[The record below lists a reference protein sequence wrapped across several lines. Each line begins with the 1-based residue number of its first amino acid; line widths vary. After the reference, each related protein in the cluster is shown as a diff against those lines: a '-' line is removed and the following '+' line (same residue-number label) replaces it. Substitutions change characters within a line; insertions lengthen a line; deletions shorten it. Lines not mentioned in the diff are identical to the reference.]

1 MTYNSSPNSG
11 QSLGQTRDQMRTNT
25 DLLKASLA
33 INHVDLGLADVGK
46 HKFVEMPVQASAPT
60 TAAGELALFSK
71 TVSAISQLYIIRD
84 GVAGTEKPL
93 TAGDTSQAQFAVN
106 TVAYA
111 ANCNGG
117 WTFLPG
123 GMILQYGRRT
133 TPTASG
139 AVTFPIPFPSGNAP
153 FSIVVTNERDS
164 ARSANINNTG
174 ISSTG
179 FSYFMETSGAIALNW
194 IAIGN

>member
-1 MTYNSSPNSG
+1 MTYVPCPNSG
-11 QSLGQTRDQMRTNT
+11 QSLGQTRDQIRTNS
-25 DLLKASLA
+25 DLLKQSLA
-33 INHVDLGLADVGK
+33 VNHYDLDQSNVGK
-46 HKFVEMPVQASAPT
+46 HKFVEMPVQAAAPT
-60 TAAGELALFSK
+60 TVSGELALFSK
-71 TVSAISQLYIIRD
+71 TVSAISQLFIIRD

-106 TVAYA
+106 TVAYS

-123 GMILQYGRRT
+123 GLILQYGRRT
-133 TPTASG
+133 TPTSSG
-139 AVTFPIPFPSGNAP
+139 TVTFPIPFPSGNAP

-164 ARSANINNTG
+164 ARSANINSSG
-174 ISSTG
+174 LSSTS
-179 FSYFMETSGAIALNW
+179 FNYFMETNGSVALNW